1 MQALRVAA
9 VAVSFAIFGLGGLL
23 FGFVVTPLLR
33 AVARKANAQRTC
45 RLIIHFG
52 FRAFLRW
59 LSFLGLLRCEIE
71 GASRLQNV
79 AGTLVV
85 ANHPSLIDVVVLVS
99 HLPNAYCVVKEG
111 VWLNPFYG
119 HMVRAAG
126 YIPSINADYV
136 VERSAA
142 LIRAGETVVLFPEG
156 TRTPPGTQPVVR
168 RGAALVLL
176 RANRPALPVRL
187 HLSPPALAK
196 GHRLHR
202 FPSEQLR
209 FSVAVGDMVNPESFA
224 RGRSERANAQAG
236 ARMIER
242 VLRADPPSDE
252 P

>member
-1 MQALRVAA
+1 MGPTLHLKIIFLRPKTRRGRGMAA
-9 VAVSFAIFGLGGLL
+9 RHAGFAGGCGGRLVRNLWTRRPVVRVRRDSF
-23 FGFVVTPLLR
+23 
-33 AVARKANAQRTC
+33 VARRCPQSERPKTC

-126 YIPSINADYV
+126 YIPSINPDYV

-209 FSVAVGDMVNPESFA
+209 FP
-224 RGRSERANAQAG
+224 
-236 ARMIER
+236 
-242 VLRADPPSDE
+242 
-252 P
+252 